1 MESHND
7 KTPFIASTLRHRAE
21 EHMKSPS
28 DMKQPVLAEPE
39 TERLLNELQIH
50 QIELEM
56 QNTELRQARDEME
69 TILTKFTDLYD
80 FAPIGYITLDS
91 SRAISAVN
99 LAGASIIG
107 GVRSRL
113 IGRSFGQFI
122 SVTDR
127 QTFTHFL
134 DTVLISPVKT
144 SCEVTLLNK
153 GKPPVIM
160 QIQAMATASGQEF
173 RLALIDI
180 TERKFTEAA
189 LSGKR
194 LELEN
199 INAFLEERIT
209 QNVEA
214 LRDKDQMLIL
224 QDRRAIMG
232 EMINNIAHQWRQPL
246 NTLALLTQQLP
257 LFYDTPEF
265 GHTFYK
271 ENTERS
277 MSLIQQMSRTI
288 DDFRTFF
295 RSDKEKIS
303 FDVKHIVKQALTL
316 LEMSFQEQQITID
329 FQVEGTPMISGYP
342 NEYSQVLI
350 NILMNSRDALV
361 EHKGTDARISLKL
374 FIEGDHVV
382 LTIADNA
389 GGIADEIIGKIFDPY
404 FTTKDLEKGT
414 GIGLF
419 MSKTII
425 EKNMGGRLTAH
436 NNQDGAELRIVV

>member
-1 MESHND
+1 MKIRHD
-7 KTPFIASTLRHRAE
+7 KTSFIASTLRHRAE
-21 EHMKSPS
+21 EHLNSLS
-28 DMKQPVLAEPE
+28 HIKQPDLAVHE
-39 TERLLNELQIH
+39 TERLLHELQIH

-69 TILTKFTDLYD
+69 TIVTKFTDLYD
-80 FAPIGYITLDS
+80 FAPIGYITLDGN
-91 SRAISAVN
+91 RAISAVN

-134 DTVLISPVKT
+134 DTVLVSPVKT
-144 SCEVTLLNK
+144 SCEVTLLDK
-153 GKPPVIM
+153 GPALGIM
-160 QIQAMATASGQEF
+160 QIQAMATASGREF

-180 TERKFTEAA
+180 SERKATETA
-189 LSGKR
+189 LSEKR
-194 LELEN
+194 LELEKMN
-199 INAFLEERIT
+199 VFLEERIARD
-209 QNVEA
+209 VED
-214 LRDKDQMLIL
+214 LRAKDQMLIL
-224 QDRRAIMG
+224 QDRRAVMG

-246 NTLALLTQQLP
+246 NVLALLTQQLP

-265 GHTFYK
+265 GQAFYK

-277 MSLIQQMSRTI
+277 MNLIQQMSRTI

-295 RSDKEKIS
+295 RSDKEKIR
-303 FDVKHIVKQALTL
+303 FDVNHIVKQALTL

-361 EHKGTDARISLKL
+361 EHKGIDARISLKL
-374 FIEGDHVV
+374 FIEDGRVV

-389 GGIADEIIGKIFDPY
+389 GGIADGIIGKIFDPY
-404 FTTKDLEKGT
+404 FTTKGPEKGT

-419 MSKTII
+419 MSRTII
-425 EKNMGGRLTAH
+425 EKNMGGRLAAH
-436 NNQDGAELRIVV
+436 NNEDGAEFRIVV